1 MANAK
6 ILEQKQVV
14 IDEIKEKFANAKS
27 IVLFDPRG
35 LKVSEVT
42 ELRRSLRESG
52 SDYKVYKNTLAK
64 RAIADSGLE
73 LDNYLEGPTAISF
86 SSDELAPVKIISEF
100 AKKHEALELKAGVVE
115 GKVAN
120 IEELNSD
127 NSLVL
132 TDYDEQTVSNFLEQV
147 VQRVSEVNDDQM
159 KQLGIEAED
168 NPILHLI
175 PTFSE
180 NYLSGLESIKTSN
193 INEQDVNAFNQKFEV
208 YQSTNLQGVTVK
220 GLLTTIGLNNEQQD
234 EDRQI
239 KEINF
244 NGEEYEASSQN
255 IAFIKEDIKTDSYYR
270 VEFEKDQETGIIY
283 RAVINPK

>member
-100 AKKHEALELKAGVVE
+100 AKNHEALELKAGVVE

-120 IEELNSD
+120 KEELNS
-127 NSLVL
+127 
-132 TDYDEQTVSNFLEQV
+132 Y
-147 VQRVSEVNDDQM
+147 
-159 KQLGIEAED
+159 AA
-168 NPILHLI
+168 I
-175 PTFSE
+175 PSRE
-180 NYLSGLESIKTSN
+180 
-193 INEQDVNAFNQKFEV
+193 
-208 YQSTNLQGVTVK
+208 
-220 GLLTTIGLNNEQQD
+220 GLLTMLAGGLMATVRD
-234 EDRQI
+234 LSICLDLYS
-239 KEINF
+239 KEK
-244 NGEEYEASSQN
+244 EEN
-255 IAFIKEDIKTDSYYR
+255 
-270 VEFEKDQETGIIY
+270 
-283 RAVINPK
+283 

>member
-42 ELRRSLRESG
+42 ELRRNLRESG

-100 AKKHEALELKAGVVE
+100 AKNHEALELKAGVVE

-120 IEELNSD
+120 VEELNSYA
-127 NSLVL
+127 S
-132 TDYDEQTVSNFLEQV
+132 
-147 VQRVSEVNDDQM
+147 
-159 KQLGIEAED
+159 
-168 NPILHLI
+168 I
-175 PTFSE
+175 PSRE
-180 NYLSGLESIKTSN
+180 
-193 INEQDVNAFNQKFEV
+193 
-208 YQSTNLQGVTVK
+208 
-220 GLLTTIGLNNEQQD
+220 GLLTMLAGGLMGTVRD
-234 EDRQI
+234 LSICLDLYS
-239 KEINF
+239 KEK
-244 NGEEYEASSQN
+244 
-255 IAFIKEDIKTDSYYR
+255 KE
-270 VEFEKDQETGIIY
+270 
-283 RAVINPK
+283 N

>member
-42 ELRRSLRESG
+42 ELRRNLRESG

-73 LDNYLEGPTAISF
+73 LDSYLEGPTAISF

-100 AKKHEALELKAGVVE
+100 AKNHEALELKAGVVE

-120 IEELNSD
+120 KEELNS
-127 NSLVL
+127 
-132 TDYDEQTVSNFLEQV
+132 Y
-147 VQRVSEVNDDQM
+147 
-159 KQLGIEAED
+159 AA
-168 NPILHLI
+168 I
-175 PTFSE
+175 PSRE
-180 NYLSGLESIKTSN
+180 
-193 INEQDVNAFNQKFEV
+193 
-208 YQSTNLQGVTVK
+208 
-220 GLLTTIGLNNEQQD
+220 GLLTMLAGGLMATVKD
-234 EDRQI
+234 LSICLDLYS
-239 KEINF
+239 KEK
-244 NGEEYEASSQN
+244 EEN
-255 IAFIKEDIKTDSYYR
+255 
-270 VEFEKDQETGIIY
+270 
-283 RAVINPK
+283 

>member
-100 AKKHEALELKAGVVE
+100 AKNHEALELKAGVVE

-120 IEELNSD
+120 VEELNSYA
-127 NSLVL
+127 S
-132 TDYDEQTVSNFLEQV
+132 
-147 VQRVSEVNDDQM
+147 
-159 KQLGIEAED
+159 
-168 NPILHLI
+168 I
-175 PTFSE
+175 PSRE
-180 NYLSGLESIKTSN
+180 
-193 INEQDVNAFNQKFEV
+193 
-208 YQSTNLQGVTVK
+208 
-220 GLLTTIGLNNEQQD
+220 GLLTMLAGGLMGTVRD
-234 EDRQI
+234 LSICLDLYS
-239 KEINF
+239 KEK
-244 NGEEYEASSQN
+244 EEN
-255 IAFIKEDIKTDSYYR
+255 
-270 VEFEKDQETGIIY
+270 
-283 RAVINPK
+283 

>member
-42 ELRRSLRESG
+42 ELRRNLRESG
-52 SDYKVYKNTLAK
+52 SDYKVYKNTLTK

-100 AKKHEALELKAGVVE
+100 AKKHETLELKAGVVE

-120 IEELNSD
+120 REELNS
-127 NSLVL
+127 
-132 TDYDEQTVSNFLEQV
+132 Y
-147 VQRVSEVNDDQM
+147 
-159 KQLGIEAED
+159 AA
-168 NPILHLI
+168 I
-175 PTFSE
+175 PSRE
-180 NYLSGLESIKTSN
+180 
-193 INEQDVNAFNQKFEV
+193 
-208 YQSTNLQGVTVK
+208 
-220 GLLTTIGLNNEQQD
+220 GLLTMLAGGLMATVKD
-234 EDRQI
+234 LSICLDLYS
-239 KEINF
+239 KEK
-244 NGEEYEASSQN
+244 EEN
-255 IAFIKEDIKTDSYYR
+255 
-270 VEFEKDQETGIIY
+270 
-283 RAVINPK
+283 